1 MGNGSKRLQVGGVR
15 GEGRGHSAAVG
26 RRLTYRRFILLS
38 HLLPRL
44 NEFLELFDY
53 NAWANRTIFD
63 AVAQLPDDQYFR
75 DLKSSYGGIHGTL
88 AHIVWAEQLWL
99 HRWLGRP
106 NPAVPQGTDLRSLAE
121 VRARWQE
128 VEAERGKFVAGLSEA
143 RLDDTRLVKPS
154 SGGEYVH
161 SFRQMFRHFINH
173 SSYHR
178 GQIVT
183 FLRQLGAKPPSTDL
197 ILYYRRRG

>member
-1 MGNGSKRLQVGGVR
+1 M
-15 GEGRGHSAAVG
+15 
-26 RRLTYRRFILLS
+26 
-38 HLLPRL
+38 

-63 AVAQLPDDQYFR
+63 AVAQLPADQYFR

-121 VRARWQE
+121 VRARWEE
-128 VEAERGKFVAGLSEA
+128 VEAERGRFVAGFSEA

-183 FLRQLGAKPPSTDL
+183 FLRQLGARPPSTDL
-197 ILYYRRRG
+197 ILYYRMKPSRV

>member
-1 MGNGSKRLQVGGVR
+1 M
-15 GEGRGHSAAVG
+15 
-26 RRLTYRRFILLS
+26 
-38 HLLPRL
+38 

-53 NAWANRTIFD
+53 NAWANRTILD
-63 AVAQLPDDQYFR
+63 AAAQLPEEQYLR

-99 HRWLGRP
+99 HRWLQRP
-106 NPAVPQGTDLRSLAE
+106 NPLVAQGADLTSLAE
-121 VRARWQE
+121 VRGRWE
-128 VEAERGKFVAGLSEA
+128 AVEAERGRFVVGLSEEG
-143 RLDDTRLVKPS
+143 LDDTRVVKPS

-161 SFRQMFRHFINH
+161 TFRQMFRHFINH
-173 SSYHR
+173 ASYHR

-183 FLRQLGAKPPSTDL
+183 FLRQLGHTPPSTDL

>member
-1 MGNGSKRLQVGGVR
+1 M
-15 GEGRGHSAAVG
+15 
-26 RRLTYRRFILLS
+26 
-38 HLLPRL
+38 

-63 AVAQLPDDQYFR
+63 AVAQLPDEQYFR

-106 NPAVPQGTDLRSLAE
+106 NPEVAQGRDLRALRD
-121 VRARWQE
+121 VRARWEE
-128 VEAERGKFVAGLSEA
+128 VEAARGRFVAALSDA
-143 RLDDTRLVKPS
+143 GLDDTRLVKPS

-183 FLRQLGAKPPSTDL
+183 FLRQLSVTPPSTDL

>member
-1 MGNGSKRLQVGGVR
+1 
-15 GEGRGHSAAVG
+15 
-26 RRLTYRRFILLS
+26 
-38 HLLPRL
+38 L

-63 AVAQLPDDQYFR
+63 AAAQLPEEQYFR

-99 HRWLGRP
+99 HRWVGKP
-106 NPAVPQGTDLRSLAE
+106 NPAVPQRTDLKSVWEA
-121 VRARWQE
+121 
-128 VEAERGKFVAGLSEA
+128 VEAERGRFLADFTED
-143 RLDDTRLVKPS
+143 RLEETRLVKPS

-161 SFRQMFRHFINH
+161 TYRQMFRHFINH

-183 FLRQLGAKPPSTDL
+183 FLRQLGHQPPSTDL

>member
-1 MGNGSKRLQVGGVR
+1 
-15 GEGRGHSAAVG
+15 
-26 RRLTYRRFILLS
+26 
-38 HLLPRL
+38 L

-53 NAWANRTIFD
+53 NAWANRTIFA
-63 AVAQLPDDQYFR
+63 AVAQLPDEQYFR

-106 NPAVPQGTDLRSLAE
+106 NPDVAQGRDLRALAD
-121 VRARWQE
+121 VRARWEE
-128 VEAERGKFVAGLSEA
+128 VEAERERFVAALTDAG
-143 RLDDTRLVKPS
+143 LDDTRLVKPS
-154 SGGEYVH
+154 GGGEYVH

-183 FLRQLGAKPPSTDL
+183 FLRQLGATPPSTDL